1 MDKRGLNNLLVKVSD
16 GDEVAFEK
24 LYMETSKGIYALIY
38 PYFHNR
44 EDTEDALQ
52 EIYMRIK
59 DKVHLYKKGT
69 DARSWI
75 FQLAKNHALN
85 KLRDKTRNTDFISED
100 DQTKIS
106 SDYQNKSLDK
116 TMFILMQ
123 KVLTEEEYEIV
134 IRYILMG
141 YKHREIAI
149 ELNIPLGTVLY
160 KYQNALQKIR
170 KELE

>member
-1 MDKRGLNNLLVKVSD
+1 M
-16 GDEVAFEK
+16 
-24 LYMETSKGIYALIY
+24 
-38 PYFHNR
+38 H
-44 EDTEDALQ
+44 
-52 EIYMRIK
+52 
-59 DKVHLYKKGT
+59 YKKFT
-69 DARSWI
+69 WE
-75 FQLAKNHALN
+75 LKT
-85 KLRDKTRNTDFISED
+85 TRNTDFISED

-141 YKHREIAI
+141 YKHREIAH

>member
-16 GDEVAFEK
+16 GDELAFEK

-52 EIYMRIK
+52 EIFMRIK
-59 DKVHLYKKGT
+59 DKAHLYKKGT

-75 FQLAKNHALN
+75 FQLAKNYALN

-141 YKHREIAI
+141 YKHREIAH